1 MDILFSK
8 INTFHEICTLYT
20 LSTKYSQPLKTL
32 SFWTFLLFP
41 IRPSYATITL
51 LKKYELKYRLVMAM
65 SQFRIYQEYSQDATM
80 VSNIFIDQYM
90 KDANDAQIKIYLYL
104 LRVLSSNK
112 NCSISDLADQFNYT
126 EKDVLRALRYWEK
139 SGLLSLD
146 YDNSKALIGV
156 RLLDI
161 VAKDAPVVSLA
172 PVVPLPIRT
181 EDRTENVTVKAAVEA
196 PKHVK
201 PQYSTDD
208 LLRFKSDASIKE
220 LLFVVEQYLG
230 KTLSASEMQTVMFFY
245 DELKF
250 SIDLIDY
257 LFDYCV
263 GRGKKEFRYIEKVAL
278 SWADA
283 GITTP
288 KEASNHTGKY
298 DKIVYAIMKALGKN
312 AFPTDK
318 EAEYVK
324 KWSSEFGFETDI
336 IMAACEKTVLA
347 TDSHRFEYADKIL
360 SSWFKSGVHHLSDI
374 AALDTAF
381 EKRKK
386 PAAGSVTQPSFKQFS
401 QRQYDFEQLEKDII
415 TN

>member
-1 MDILFSK
+1 
-8 INTFHEICTLYT
+8 
-20 LSTKYSQPLKTL
+20 
-32 SFWTFLLFP
+32 
-41 IRPSYATITL
+41 
-51 LKKYELKYRLVMAM
+51 M
-65 SQFRIYQEYSQDATM
+65 SQFRIYQEYSQDATL

-104 LRVLSSNK
+104 LRVFSSNK

-139 SGLLSLD
+139 CGLLSLD
-146 YDNSKALIGV
+146 FDNSKALVGV

-161 VAKDAPVVSLA
+161 VAKETPFVSLA
-172 PVVPLPIRT
+172 PVVPLPVRG
-181 EDRTENVTVKAAVEA
+181 EEAAKTAPVES

-201 PQYSTDD
+201 PQYSADD
-208 LLRFKSDASIKE
+208 LLRFKSDAAIKE

-250 SIDLIDY
+250 SADLIDY

-263 GRGKKEFRYIEKVAL
+263 GRGKKEFRYIEKVAI
-278 SWADA
+278 SWADE

-298 DKIVYAIMKALGKN
+298 DKIVYEVMKALGKN
-312 AFPTDK
+312 TFPTDK
-318 EAEYVK
+318 EAAYIK
-324 KWSSEFGFETDI
+324 KWSTEYGFESDV

-360 SSWFKSGVHHLSDI
+360 SSWQKSNVHHVSDI

-386 PAAGSVTQPSFKQFS
+386 ASSASVSQPAFKQFS